1 MDGTE
6 HQGLMLVMNSPAVP
20 DQEAD
25 WNRWHDEEH
34 RPAILGSGFF
44 TAANRFEVFGK
55 AQAPSETRYL
65 SLYQTPRA
73 DADQAQVDM
82 AKANAAHR
90 AEPRPPSVRA
100 LIGTYTKLSEFGAP
114 DRPRAGSIVL
124 VMTDCVDPAAEAY
137 FNKWYDEVHVHEV
150 MAHRQHSGCA
160 RYAAINPKPWQAK
173 YLVVYENPNDDA
185 GQSRGPIPP
194 TLSATPKAL
203 RLWCNIPYRRL
214 T

>member
-6 HQGLMLVMNSPAVP
+6 HNGLMIVMNSPAVP
-20 DQEAD
+20 DQEDD
-25 WNRWHDEEH
+25 WNRWQDEEH
-34 RPAILGSGFF
+34 RPAILGSGLF
-44 TAANRFEVFGK
+44 TTADRFHVFGQ
-55 AQAPSETRYL
+55 AQAPAETRYL

-73 DADQAQVDM
+73 DADQAQVELG
-82 AKANAAHR
+82 KAIAAHS
-90 AEPRPPSVRA
+90 AEPRPSSVRA
-100 LIGTYTKLSEFGAP
+100 LNATYTKLSEFGDA
-114 DRPRAGSIVL
+114 DRPRAGSVVL
-124 VMTDCVDPAAEAY
+124 VMTDCVDPDSEAD

-194 TLSATPKAL
+194 TLSKTPKSL

>member
-25 WNRWHDEEH
+25 WNRWHNEEH

-44 TAANRFEVFGK
+44 TAADRFEVFGK

-124 VMTDCVDPAAEAY
+124 VMTDCVDPAAEADSTSGTTRSTSTRSWPTANTPVAPATRRSTPSPGRRSIWWSTRIPTTTRDNRGVR
-137 FNKWYDEVHVHEV
+137 F
-150 MAHRQHSGCA
+150 RRHSARRRRRCA
-160 RYAAINPKPWQAK
+160 SGATSPT
-173 YLVVYENPNDDA
+173 A
-185 GQSRGPIPP
+185 G
-194 TLSATPKAL
+194 
-203 RLWCNIPYRRL
+203 
-214 T
+214 